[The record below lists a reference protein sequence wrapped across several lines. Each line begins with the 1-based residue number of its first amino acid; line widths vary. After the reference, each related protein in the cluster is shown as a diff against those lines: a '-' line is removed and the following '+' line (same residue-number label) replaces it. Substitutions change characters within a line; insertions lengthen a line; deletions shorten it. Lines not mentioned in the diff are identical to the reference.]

1 MKSYKVKISKSAN
14 QDIDNLV
21 EFLFTKLSRES
32 SYHYIDIMIQ
42 EANSLS
48 LFADCFALSRSKVIR
63 AIHPE
68 ARRMVSHNHKWNY
81 IFHVEGNMVV
91 VDRILPSKMIKS

>member
-1 MKSYKVKISKSAN
+1 MKTYKVIISKSAN
-14 QDIDNLV
+14 LDIDNLV
-21 EFLFTKLSRES
+21 DFLFTKLSREY

-42 EANSLS
+42 ETNSLS
-48 LFADCFALSRSKVIR
+48 LFADCFSLSRSKVIK

-81 IFHVEGNMVV
+81 IFHTEGNVV
-91 VDRILPSKMIKS
+91 IIDRIVPSKMIKR